1 MADSSLD
8 SGLDTAYFTLIL
20 VYNLGMGRPTKY
32 SESVVEIT
40 KQYYIWCVKND
51 ECPFAEELAIKLGV
65 DDSTL
70 WHWTNRYDE
79 FREAYEIL
87 MTLQRLVL
95 KRKGL
100 SGEYVSN
107 IAHLLLSNSIR
118 ASNKCEKGSK
128 KTQIDEKLNNLSVE
142 ERKAYSDSITRVFE
156 RIYSQP
162 SNVLLG

>member
-1 MADSSLD
+1 MADSSFD
-8 SGLDTAYFTLIL
+8 FGLAITYFTLTV
-20 VYNLGMGRPTKY
+20 VYNLDMGRPTKY

-40 KQYYIWCVKND
+40 RRYYLWCVRND
-51 ECPFAEELAIKLGV
+51 ECPFAEGLAIKLGV

-70 WHWTNRYDE
+70 WHWVNRHDE

-87 MTLQRLVL
+87 MTLQKLVL

-100 SGEYVSN
+100 SGEYASSIVR
-107 IAHLLLSNSIR
+107 LLLSNSIK
-118 ASNKCEKGSK
+118 ASSRCEKESK
-128 KTQIDEKLNNLSVE
+128 KTQIDEKLNNLSVV